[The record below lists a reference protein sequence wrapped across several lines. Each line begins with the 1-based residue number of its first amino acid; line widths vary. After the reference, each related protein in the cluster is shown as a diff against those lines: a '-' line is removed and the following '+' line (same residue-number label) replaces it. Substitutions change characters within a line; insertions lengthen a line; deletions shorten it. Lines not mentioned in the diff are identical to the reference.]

1 MLNRDDDAK
10 YVGSY
15 DVQGTEELA
24 TNLQLEECCV
34 ETSTK
39 RQYLFPLLITITVLA
54 RVEELQ
60 HKLPKNGPPC
70 IVPFVAI

>member
-34 ETSTK
+34 ETSTE
-39 RQYLFPLLITITVLA
+39 TVSVSSSDHHYCSC
-54 RVEELQ
+54 RR
-60 HKLPKNGPPC
+60 
-70 IVPFVAI
+70 